1 LSVLIQE
8 HMKIDTLNQR
18 SEAVIELLKDSYA
31 FLFRAASKR
40 GHWNEIRCTALAAM
54 CLQLREDGSSRWL
67 NAIKTW
73 MKNQQSTDVSCCG
86 SWGEEV
92 WDSAMCILALKELE
106 VSSRDPIV
114 DQGLTW
120 IASLFSVNGRN
131 NWHDEP
137 WETSWA
143 LIAFLRA
150 GRIPPNVDIAAAMKW
165 LSSLQD
171 DTGKIIAPHYTAYF
185 LLINLF
191 SRKINLSDETRK
203 ELQDT
208 AEKCQAYLVTSLREC
223 EPNRLWTGEA
233 WANGQILWSLCLP
246 SLFPISEDG
255 LLLKTVSWFEQNQ
268 DAEGNWSDI
277 EDTASATLGLAALSK
292 NLLRYEAEQL
302 NMHRDVDREFE
313 NRLRKAVPVPVLS
326 IKKAF
331 FERDKDTGYLAFNV
345 RESTA
350 RIVLAICTFVGVG
363 LLGWVADV
371 LQIIQTWLKK

>member
-1 LSVLIQE
+1 MQTDIL
-8 HMKIDTLNQR
+8 HQR
-18 SEAVIELLKDSYA
+18 IEAVIELLKDSYA

-67 NAIKTW
+67 TAIKTW
-73 MKNQQSTDVSCCG
+73 MKKAQSTEPSGCG

-92 WDSAMCILALKELE
+92 WDSAMCIIALKELE
-106 VSSRDPIV
+106 VSSRDPII
-114 DQGLTW
+114 DTGLTW

-150 GRIPPNVDIAAAMKW
+150 GRIPPNVDVEAAMKW

-171 DTGKIIAPHYTAYF
+171 DSGKIIAPHYTAYF
-185 LLINLF
+185 LLINFF
-191 SRKINLSDETRK
+191 SRKINLSDKTRK

-208 AEKCQAYLVTSLREC
+208 AQRCQAYLITSLREC
-223 EPNRLWTGEA
+223 KPEPNRLWTGEA

-246 SLFPISEDG
+246 NLFPVAEDE
-255 LLLKTVSWFEQNQ
+255 LILKTISWFEQKQ
-268 DAEGNWSDI
+268 GPEGNWSDI

-292 NLLRYEAEQL
+292 NLLKYEAEQL
-302 NMHRDVDREFE
+302 NMQRDVDREFE
-313 NRLRKAVPVPVLS
+313 NRLRKAVPVPILN
-326 IKKAF
+326 IKKRF
-331 FERDKDTGYLAFNV
+331 FERDNETGYLAFNV
-345 RESTA
+345 KESTA
-350 RIVLAICTFVGVG
+350 RLLIGIFTFIAVS
-363 LLGWVADV
+363 LLGFLANMQSV
-371 LQIIQTWLKK
+371 LDLLKRLRS